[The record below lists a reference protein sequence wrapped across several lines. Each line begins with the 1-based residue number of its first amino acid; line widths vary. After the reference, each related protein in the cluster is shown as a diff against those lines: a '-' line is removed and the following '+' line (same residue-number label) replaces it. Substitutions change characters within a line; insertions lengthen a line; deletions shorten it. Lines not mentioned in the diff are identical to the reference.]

1 MSRYPYTR
9 LFWQSEHSIVIAGP
23 HIQVLDTNTGDVLH
37 STVKCKEDQIA
48 SGPIRC
54 AALSDCGKYL
64 ATSGDDKKLKT
75 WQVDDLKLLSSRGLP
90 KKPTCIN
97 FADNNDILVADKFGD
112 IFRYQLHPSSNESSN
127 GYTGDALSSHENPS
141 GGELILG
148 HASLLTASLVTADG
162 QYIVTADRDEHIR
175 VSWYPQG
182 YTIES
187 YCLGHQKY
195 VSAIHIP
202 SFSPG
207 TLISGGGDSVLK
219 IWDWMSGKLLRDID
233 VFSAVQPFIAVKA
246 PKKKREWKGED
257 EDIEPT
263 EGKRGRRKNK
273 GKRKKKRSA
282 DDGDVEESQD
292 SAVPEGRPGEAS
304 TEDSEVV
311 FVVHRVAS
319 IPSLAPRIVFSVVGA
334 TAIFWFSMDDNYET
348 CIRHEPFYKPIIDFT
363 LEDDGSVWVLLDA
376 DRPSQGS
383 RSRKGEGDDSNLVEV
398 LRRTPDNVT
407 YSLSYQTDWLL
418 TVLFTVHGKPS
429 FAIGFGAQLLYPAR
443 ILATQADLKV
453 LDLYSD
459 LLALPKHF
467 EAEAEDRTQDLPDMG
482 IDDAT
487 TPDGGSND
495 GGITKRELGRLKH
508 KQALQRLQ
516 EVDRGASLDFESLPT
531 DSKRVKNGG
540 GGDTLALGIDGT

>member
-37 STVKCKEDQIA
+37 STAKCEEDQIA

-54 AALSDCGKYL
+54 AALSDCGKFI

-75 WQVDDLKLLSSRGLP
+75 WQVDGLKLLSSRLLP

-97 FADNNDILVADKFGD
+97 FADNKVILVADKFGD

-398 LRRTPDNVT
+398 LRRTPDN
-407 YSLSYQTDWLL
+407 
-418 TVLFTVHGKPS
+418 FTASHPS
-429 FAIGFGAQLLYPAR
+429 PLALALNSCTLP
-443 ILATQADLKV
+443 ATQADLKV

>member
-1 MSRYPYTR
+1 MFRYPYTR
-9 LFWQSEHSIVIAGP
+9 LFRQSEYSIVIAGP

-112 IFRYQLHPSSNESSN
+112 IFRYQLHPNSNEPSS
-127 GYTGDALSSHENPS
+127 GYTRDTLPSHENPS

-148 HASLLTASLVTADG
+148 HASLLTTFLVTADG

-219 IWDWMSGKLLRDID
+219 LWDWMSGKLLRNVD
-233 VFSAVQPFIAVKA
+233 VFSAVQPFIAVKT
-246 PKKKREWKGED
+246 PKKKREWKD
-257 EDIEPT
+257 EDDDREPT

-273 GKRKKKRSA
+273 GKRKGA
-282 DDGDVEESQD
+282 DDGDMEESQD
-292 SAVPEGRPGEAS
+292 SAMPEGQSGEIS
-304 TEDSEVV
+304 TGESEVV
-311 FVVHRVAS
+311 FVVHKVAS

-334 TAIFWFSMDDNYET
+334 TAIFWFSMDDNYEA
-348 CIRHEPFYKPIIDFT
+348 CIRHEPFYKPVIDFT
-363 LEDDGSVWVLLDA
+363 LEDDGTVWVLLDA
-376 DRPSQGS
+376 DRSSQGGWS
-383 RSRKGEGDDSNLVEV
+383 SKGEGDNSNLIEV
-398 LRRTPDNVT
+398 RRWTPDN
-407 YSLSYQTDWLL
+407 
-418 TVLFTVHGKPS
+418 FTASHPLPLALALNS
-429 FAIGFGAQLLYPAR
+429 CTLP
-443 ILATQADLKV
+443 ATQADLKV

-459 LLALPKHF
+459 LVALPKHF
-467 EAEAEDRTQDLPDMG
+467 EVVAEVRTQDLSEMG
-482 IDDAT
+482 VDDAAT
-487 TPDGGSND
+487 ADGGSND

-508 KQALQRLQ
+508 KQALRRLQ
-516 EVDRGASLDFESLPT
+516 EVGRGASPDFERLPT
-531 DSKRVKNGG
+531 DSKRVKSG
-540 GGDTLALGIDGT
+540 GGDTIALGMDGT

>member
-9 LFWQSEHSIVIAGP
+9 LFWQSDHSIVIAGP

-37 STVKCKEDQIA
+37 STAKHEENQIA

-54 AALSDCGKYL
+54 AALSDCGKFL

-75 WQVDDLKLLSSRGLP
+75 WRVEDLQLLSSRALP
-90 KKPTCIN
+90 KKPTYIN

-112 IFRYQLHPSSNESSN
+112 IFRYQLHPSSNESYSGN
-127 GYTGDALSSHENPS
+127 MRDALSSHENPS

-148 HASLLTASLVTADG
+148 HTSLLTTFLVTADG
-162 QYIVTADRDEHIR
+162 KYIVTADRDEHIR

-219 IWDWMSGKLLRDID
+219 LWDWMSGKLLCDID

-246 PKKKREWKGED
+246 PKKKREWKDED
-257 EDIEPT
+257 EDIKPT
-263 EGKRGRRKNK
+263 EGKGRRRQNK
-273 GKRKKKRSA
+273 GKRAEKGSA
-282 DDGDVEESQD
+282 GDGDAGERQD
-292 SAVPEGRPGEAS
+292 SPLPDGRHGEVS
-304 TEDSEVV
+304 TGESEVV

-319 IPSLAPRIVFSVVGA
+319 ISSPAPRIVFSVTGA
-334 TAIFWFSMDDNYET
+334 TAIFWFSMDDNSEA

-376 DRPSQGS
+376 DRSSQGGWS
-383 RSRKGEGDDSNLVEV
+383 SKGEGDDSNLVEV
-398 LRRTPDNVT
+398 RRWTPDNFT
-407 YSLSYQTDWLL
+407 ASYHPPLALALNSCTL
-418 TVLFTVHGKPS
+418 P
-429 FAIGFGAQLLYPAR
+429 
-443 ILATQADLKV
+443 ATQADLKV

-459 LLALPKHF
+459 LWALPKRL
-467 EAEAEDRTQDLPDMG
+467 EASAEERTHDLSEMG
-482 IDDAT
+482 VNDAAT
-487 TPDGGSND
+487 VDGGSND
-495 GGITKRELGRLKH
+495 GGVTKRELGRLKH
-508 KQALQRLQ
+508 KKALRHLQ
-516 EVDRGASLDFESLPT
+516 ELGQGASLDFEPSPT
-531 DSKRVKNGG
+531 DKKRAKSG
-540 GGDTLALGIDGT
+540 GGDTLALGIDGM

>member
-9 LFWQSEHSIVIAGP
+9 LFWQSEYSIVIAGP
-23 HIQVLDTNTGDVLH
+23 HIQVLDTNTGDVLR
-37 STVKCKEDQIA
+37 STAKCEEDQIA

-75 WQVDDLKLLSSRGLP
+75 WQVDDLKLLSSRVLP
-90 KKPTCIN
+90 KKPTYIN
-97 FADNNDILVADKFGD
+97 FADNKDILVADKFGD
-112 IFRYQLHPSSNESSN
+112 IFRYQLHPNSNESSS
-127 GYTGDALSSHENPS
+127 GCTRDALSSHENPS

-148 HASLLTASLVTADG
+148 HASLLTTFLLTADG

-219 IWDWMSGKLLRDID
+219 LWDWMSGKLLR
-233 VFSAVQPFIAVKA
+233 
-246 PKKKREWKGED
+246 
-257 EDIEPT
+257 
-263 EGKRGRRKNK
+263 RRKNRGKHKEK
-273 GKRKKKRSA
+273 GSA
-282 DDGDVEESQD
+282 DDGDAEESQD
-292 SAVPEGRPGEAS
+292 SAMPEIQPGEAS
-304 TEDSEVV
+304 AGESEVV
-311 FVVHRVAS
+311 FVVH
-319 IPSLAPRIVFSVVGA
+319 RIVFSVVGA
-334 TAIFWFSMDDNYET
+334 TAIFWFSMDDNSEA
-348 CIRHEPFYKPIIDFT
+348 CIQHEPFHKPIIDFT

-376 DRPSQGS
+376 DWSSQ
-383 RSRKGEGDDSNLVEV
+383 RSWSSKGKGDDSNLVEV
-398 LRRTPDNVT
+398 RRWTPDNFT
-407 YSLSYQTDWLL
+407 ASHPPPLALALNSCTLS
-418 TVLFTVHGKPS
+418 
-429 FAIGFGAQLLYPAR
+429 
-443 ILATQADLKV
+443 ATQADLKV

-467 EAEAEDRTQDLPDMG
+467 EAVAEDRTQDSSEMS
-482 IDDAT
+482 IDDAAT
-487 TPDGGSND
+487 ADGGSND

-516 EVDRGASLDFESLPT
+516 EVGRGTGLDFEPLPT
-531 DSKRVKNGG
+531 DNKRVKG
-540 GGDTLALGIDGT
+540 GGDPFALDMDGT